1 MIKTH
6 QKKIIKMKNSLIQ
19 NISNRIKINIKKKMN
34 NK

>member
-1 MIKTH
+1 MNKTH